1 MDLWDHP
8 LKKRCTPLCVK
19 FYKTFNFSQAVVQ
32 VLFSTNESTSGV
44 SGGADIMNSST
55 VAPALFPEKKHDPD
69 FTTTGKNMLNHA
81 ACKTRSLCLACSLQD
96 VHQQIIIHRTLDR
109 PPKHINKEHGRDN
122 IYENVHRHFKS
133 IRLWYLLLIIIVTN
147 SQ

>member
-55 VAPALFPEKKHDPD
+55 AAAALFPEKTRPRFHNYWKKICSTMPLAKHY
-69 FTTTGKNMLNHA
+69 
-81 ACKTRSLCLACSLQD
+81 LCVSRVSLQQD
-96 VHQQIIIHRTLDR
+96 IHQQIIIHQTLDQPR
-109 PPKHINKEHGRDN
+109 NLYIMSATEIINL
-122 IYENVHRHFKS
+122 IMVH
-133 IRLWYLLLIIIVTN
+133 
-147 SQ
+147 